1 MVFRNMILVLV
12 VSVIVVGCSD
22 DTTERDPDYSGSVTL
37 SDMQN
42 QFVSQEII
50 FPKDGAKMVLISGGK
65 FNMGDYFNDGLHDEK
80 PIHDVYVDS
89 FYMDAYEV
97 TNRQYQ
103 KFVDATGYQSPKQW
117 ADPKFNLPN
126 QPVVGIDRFDAV
138 EYAKWVGKRLPTEA
152 EWEKAARGNLIGKR
166 YSWGDYITHNDAN

>member
-1 MVFRNMILVLV
+1 MDAVRMVFRNMILVFV

-22 DTTERDPDYSGSVTL
+22 DKAERDPDYSGSVTL

-80 PIHDVYVDS
+80 PIHDVYVD
-89 FYMDAYEV
+89 
-97 TNRQYQ
+97 
-103 KFVDATGYQSPKQW
+103 
-117 ADPKFNLPN
+117 
-126 QPVVGIDRFDAV
+126 
-138 EYAKWVGKRLPTEA
+138 
-152 EWEKAARGNLIGKR
+152 
-166 YSWGDYITHNDAN
+166 

>member
-1 MVFRNMILVLV
+1 MVFRNMILVFV

-22 DTTERDPDYSGSVTL
+22 DKTERDPDYSGSVTL

-103 KFVDATGYQSPKQW
+103 KFVDATKIPK
-117 ADPKFNLPN
+117 
-126 QPVVGIDRFDAV
+126 I
-138 EYAKWVGKRLPTEA
+138 
-152 EWEKAARGNLIGKR
+152 
-166 YSWGDYITHNDAN
+166 